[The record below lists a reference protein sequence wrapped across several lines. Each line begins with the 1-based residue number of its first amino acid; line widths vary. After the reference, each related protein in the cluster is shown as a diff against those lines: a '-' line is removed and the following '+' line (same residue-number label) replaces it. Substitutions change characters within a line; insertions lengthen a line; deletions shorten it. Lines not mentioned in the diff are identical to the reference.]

1 MYRSISTLN
10 DSLFVSILLWVAKL
24 FVITMLGWIVF
35 DKVIDYQN
43 SGQIFSNFK
52 DSLFNKGRVWSL
64 IVCLTLTF
72 LNWFFESK
80 KWQQLLRPYVLIST
94 LKAAEGVLIGLSTGI
109 VTPSRLGEYGG
120 RVWNLPKGSKIQGM
134 HSNFLSSLSQNI
146 INVFFGICGAVYYI
160 NNYLEWSRFI
170 RWSLYGG
177 SLVFLMLLGVLYYG
191 HNTLK
196 TSIVNRLPDKI
207 FARFGSYFEET
218 SSFKNKILIKA
229 LILSA
234 MRYLVFTG
242 QYALLL
248 YYFGVTIP
256 FLAMISGIFLV
267 FLIQSGIPLPP
278 FLSMLARVEIAVII
292 WSVFE
297 RDVMII
303 LSATFS
309 LWIINL
315 LIPSLIGAI
324 FLVKKPILT

>member
-1 MYRSISTLN
+1 
-10 DSLFVSILLWVAKL
+10 
-24 FVITMLGWIVF
+24 
-35 DKVIDYQN
+35 
-43 SGQIFSNFK
+43 
-52 DSLFNKGRVWSL
+52 
-64 IVCLTLTF
+64 
-72 LNWFFESK
+72 
-80 KWQQLLRPYVLIST
+80 
-94 LKAAEGVLIGLSTGI
+94 
-109 VTPSRLGEYGG
+109 
-120 RVWNLPKGSKIQGM
+120 
-134 HSNFLSSLSQNI
+134 
-146 INVFFGICGAVYYI
+146 
-160 NNYLEWSRFI
+160 
-170 RWSLYGG
+170 
-177 SLVFLMLLGVLYYG
+177 MLLGVLYYG

-207 FARFGSYFEET
+207 FVRFGSYFEET

-248 YYFGVTIP
+248 YYFGITIP